1 MSKEQKI
8 NVFPTRMTLQL
19 MNGKLK
25 GAKKGHDLLK
35 KKADALAIRF
45 RAILKEILANKEAM
59 GKEMRD
65 AHFSLASAKYHAG
78 EFASAVLESVN
89 EATFRVKIEED
100 NVAGVILPNF
110 KRYQDN
116 TVLPAELYGLGRGGT
131 QIRDSRAAYIK
142 ALEQLIVLASLQTSF
157 ITLDEVI
164 KITNR
169 RVNAIE
175 YVVIPRIENTIA
187 YIKAE
192 LDERDREE
200 FYRLKMIQKKKGS
213 AKALRDAERAVFLA
227 ENKQEEEQPKS
238 LVDDEEDADLLKI

>member
-1 MSKEQKI
+1 
-8 NVFPTRMTLQL
+8 VFPTRMTLQL

-35 KKADALAIRF
+35 KKADALTMRF
-45 RAILKEILANKEAM
+45 RAILKEILQNKEAM

-65 AHFSLASAKYHAG
+65 AHFSLATAKYHAG
-78 EFASAVLESVN
+78 DFSSAVLESVT

-116 TVLPAELYGLGRGGT
+116 TNLPAELHGLGRGGT
-131 QIRDSRAAYIK
+131 QIRDSRATYIK
-142 ALEQLIVLASLQTSF
+142 ALEALVVLASLQTSF

-175 YVVIPRIENTIA
+175 YVVIPKIENTIA

-200 FYRLKMIQKKKGS
+200 FYRLKMIQKKKGV
-213 AKALRDAERAVFLA
+213 AKAARDAERVAFL
-227 ENKQEEEQPKS
+227 KEEAADQPKS
-238 LVDDEEDADLLKI
+238 LVDAEEDDDLLNI